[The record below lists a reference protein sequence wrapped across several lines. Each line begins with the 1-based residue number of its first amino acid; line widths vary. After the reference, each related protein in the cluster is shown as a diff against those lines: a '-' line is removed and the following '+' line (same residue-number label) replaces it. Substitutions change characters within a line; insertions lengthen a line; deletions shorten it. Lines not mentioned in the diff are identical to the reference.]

1 MEPTSA
7 NTSAGQPGPG
17 CRPGLCV
24 RQAGS
29 DSACRQG
36 HWGLKTPPTLCTTEQ
51 PTGCSCGLAA
61 PSGHRIPRTP
71 GESPR
76 SLLPTCCGCTELAE
90 APLPAALQQ
99 SLPFVS
105 LSLAP
110 PETQELLALVRTSS
124 LHTYDQHS
132 TEEDPP
138 RMEKW
143 LPPSLP
149 HKPAA
154 GA

>member
-1 MEPTSA
+1 MLASQAQADVPAFVSGSQCPT
-7 NTSAGQPGPG
+7 
-17 CRPGLCV
+17 V
-24 RQAGS
+24 RA
-29 DSACRQG
+29 DKATV
-36 HWGLKTPPTLCTTEQ
+36 GLKTPPTPCTTEQ
-51 PTGCSCGLAA
+51 PTGYICWLAA
-61 PSGHRIPRTP
+61 PRGHRIPSTP
-71 GESPR
+71 GESPG
-76 SLLPTCCGCTELAE
+76 SLLPTCCGRTELAE

-110 PETQELLALVRTSS
+110 PETQELLALVRTPS

-132 TEEDPP
+132 TEEDLP

-143 LPPSLP
+143 RPPSLP